1 MNKVWW
7 GHADFVKSYCRLTL
21 LEVSN
26 NKVMKVK
33 ARDVVCTSTVVPRI
47 VS

>member
-1 MNKVWW
+1 MNKIWW
-7 GHADFVKSYCRLTL
+7 GRSYC
-21 LEVSN
+21 N

-33 ARDVVCTSTVVPRI
+33 ARDVVYTSTVVPRI